1 MDQKL
6 RFGTLAVHAGQ
17 DPTQWRCRAVVPPI
31 FASTIYSLED
41 PSSQPVGDKRG
52 ELCFKTHNIK

>member
-1 MDQKL
+1 MDQKP

-41 PSSQPVGDKRG
+41 PSSQPVGDKR
-52 ELCFKTHNIK
+52 